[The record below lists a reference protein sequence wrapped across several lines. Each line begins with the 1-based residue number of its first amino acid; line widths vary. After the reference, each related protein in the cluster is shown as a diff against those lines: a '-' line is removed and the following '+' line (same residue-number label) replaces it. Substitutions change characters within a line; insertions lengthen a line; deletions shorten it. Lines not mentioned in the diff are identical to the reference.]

1 MKDFPLYVGLAME
14 YEYEMP
20 RSACLLFRS
29 FKRRSSSELLN
40 GCLAA
45 WANEAL
51 RPVYLP
57 FLRARPAILHPSF
70 A

>member
-1 MKDFPLYVGLAME
+1 ME

-20 RSACLLFRS
+20 RSVCLLFDGLARN
-29 FKRRSSSELLN
+29 LLN

>member
-1 MKDFPLYVGLAME
+1 MRCPDQLVCYFAVSSDGLA
-14 YEYEMP
+14 
-20 RSACLLFRS
+20 RN
-29 FKRRSSSELLN
+29 LLN